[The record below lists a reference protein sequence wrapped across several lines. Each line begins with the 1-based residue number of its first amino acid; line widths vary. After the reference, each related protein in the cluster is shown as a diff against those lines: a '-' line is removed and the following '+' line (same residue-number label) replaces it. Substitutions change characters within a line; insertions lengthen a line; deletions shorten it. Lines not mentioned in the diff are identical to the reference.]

1 MICTYIYKGNK
12 FNSEAELDD
21 FLLEKDKYL
30 SQYGDIVF
38 SMTSAQTSAYNSL
51 DQATKTAVAT
61 KAQAK
66 WKTAKKIY
74 TEDGVYAN
82 IKPYMGVNEFLE
94 GLTNSDDKL
103 FFPEFVENN
112 YWTKRFLDWAEGKYT
127 EDEQELFGFTSDI
140 KPKFDVHPDLLTF
153 KGEDLNDVSTE
164 EQKKLRAK
172 MEEKWKN
179 QALFGDVVHFIGQKL
194 FSKIETGP
202 NAGKLWI
209 DIVDTQRSLFDK
221 QIDVSKYDAEK
232 APIRA
237 KFTAEQ
243 ITQAIEYFKALK
255 HNLEVKLGD
264 TNLVFMAEPA
274 VVGTLN
280 NTIKDTDQ
288 LLGRIDLLVID
299 SKGNAHIIDYKTSPK
314 PYTHYNSAK
323 KLSYTYQLAT
333 YTRILAQNGLRY
345 NNMRSFVAPIQLEG
359 FRPDTEGYT
368 FENIKGDTILDELT
382 ESIKT
387 SGKVIN
393 NLNEVISVPEN
404 LTATA
409 ENLITNVD
417 KHMRMFFPDWGKKKT
432 EDEVR
437 AMIEAADGF
446 KKRTDLE
453 KPYGF
458 YLDGTS
464 TEPIVADSEA
474 ELKKLQRLII
484 LFKSR

>member
-127 EDEQELFGFTSDI
+127 EDEQELFGFTADV

-153 KGEDLNDVSTE
+153 KGEDLNEVSTE

-221 QIDVSKYDAEK
+221 QIDVSK
-232 APIRA
+232 
-237 KFTAEQ
+237 
-243 ITQAIEYFKALK
+243 
-255 HNLEVKLGD
+255 
-264 TNLVFMAEPA
+264 
-274 VVGTLN
+274 
-280 NTIKDTDQ
+280 
-288 LLGRIDLLVID
+288 
-299 SKGNAHIIDYKTSPK
+299 
-314 PYTHYNSAK
+314 
-323 KLSYTYQLAT
+323 
-333 YTRILAQNGLRY
+333 
-345 NNMRSFVAPIQLEG
+345 
-359 FRPDTEGYT
+359 
-368 FENIKGDTILDELT
+368 
-382 ESIKT
+382 
-387 SGKVIN
+387 
-393 NLNEVISVPEN
+393 
-404 LTATA
+404 
-409 ENLITNVD
+409 
-417 KHMRMFFPDWGKKKT
+417 
-432 EDEVR
+432 
-437 AMIEAADGF
+437 
-446 KKRTDLE
+446 
-453 KPYGF
+453 
-458 YLDGTS
+458 
-464 TEPIVADSEA
+464 
-474 ELKKLQRLII
+474 
-484 LFKSR
+484 